1 MPNTVTLFVPTLNE
15 IDGMKAVMPRV
26 RHEWCDQILVVDGG
40 STDGTVEYARE
51 RGYEV
56 VIQKKKGIRYAYVEG
71 FPYVKG
77 RYVITFSPDGNSIP
91 EIIPKLVERITEGYD
106 MVIAS
111 RYANG
116 ARSEDDD
123 IVTSFGNWL
132 FTKTINL
139 LHGAHYSDAMVMFRI
154 YRTNL
159 FEELDLHKEE
169 SYAPEKLFC
178 TVAGIEPLLSV
189 RCAKRRLRVSEVPA
203 DEPRRLGGK
212 RKMQVVRWGGACMLE
227 VWREVYYWR

>member
-15 IDGMKAVMPRV
+15 IEGMKAIMPRV
-26 RHEWCDQILVVDGG
+26 RHEWCDQILVVDGN
-40 STDGTVEYARE
+40 STDGTLEYARE
-51 RGYEV
+51 QGYKV
-56 VIQKKKGIRYAYVEG
+56 VSQKKKGIRYAYIEG

-91 EIIPKLVERITEGYD
+91 EIIPKLIEKITEGYD

-111 RYANG
+111 RYASG

-159 FEELDLHKEE
+159 FTELDLHKEE
-169 SYAPEKLFC
+169 SYAPEKLFY
-178 TVAGIEPLLSV
+178 TVSGIEPLLSV

-203 DEPRRLGGK
+203 NEPRRLGGK
-212 RKMQVVRWGGACMLE
+212 RKMHVVRWGGACMLE
-227 VWREVYYWR
+227 VLREVYYWH